1 MSDTL
6 PIVEK
11 DILDEE
17 KVPQGSVTLEGA
29 HDMILEVAECAINQP
44 SMVHVDKQL
53 YEVEKADTIVLLMV
67 QDKIVLMP
75 PVDFVITKEFNDVME
90 CKVSSFSVLL
100 TMIPEL
106 RQVLHARAL
115 FLPRFKTRGQVFSHQ
130 GSMMQGAPKS
140 SKLLCSNLKLILS
153 LNLVFNVE
161 GFKGFN

>member
-1 MSDTL
+1 MRSLKQGEIFEPCVANLVQPIEVSYTL
-6 PIVEK
+6 PIVQK
-11 DILDEE
+11 DDSIILDEE

-75 PVDFVITKEFNDVME
+75 PIDFVITKEFNDVME
-90 CKVSSFSVLL
+90 CKVSPFSVLL

-106 RQVLHARAL
+106 RQVLCARAL
-115 FLPRFKTRGQVFSHQ
+115 FLPRFKTQGQVFS
-130 GSMMQGAPKS
+130 
-140 SKLLCSNLKLILS
+140 N
-153 LNLVFNVE
+153 
-161 GFKGFN
+161 